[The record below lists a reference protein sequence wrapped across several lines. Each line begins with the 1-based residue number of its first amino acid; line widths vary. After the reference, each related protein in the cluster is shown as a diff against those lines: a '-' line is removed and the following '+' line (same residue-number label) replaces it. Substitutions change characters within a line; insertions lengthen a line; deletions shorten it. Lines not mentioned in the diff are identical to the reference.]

1 MYMERAPAAE
11 LAAFERHKPDLVAR
25 FPGQFAILLGETLV
39 GVEVS
44 LEAALAGTADRLE
57 RGMLP
62 PGIRILISEIAE
74 APRLRVSTEL
84 AI

>member
-1 MYMERAPAAE
+1 MDRVPAPE

-39 GVEVS
+39 GVEAS
-44 LEAALAGTADRLE
+44 LEAALAATADRLE
-57 RGMLP
+57 QGALP
-62 PGIRILISEIAE
+62 PGIPILISEIAE

-84 AI
+84 VV

>member
-1 MYMERAPAAE
+1 MERVPAPE

-39 GVEVS
+39 GVEAS
-44 LEAALAGTADRLE
+44 LEAALAATADRLE
-57 RGMLP
+57 QGALP
-62 PGIRILISEIAE
+62 PGIPILISEIAE

-84 AI
+84 AV

>member
-1 MYMERAPAAE
+1 MERASAAE

-39 GVEVS
+39 GVEAS
-44 LEAALAGTADRLE
+44 LEAALAACADRLE
-57 RGMLP
+57 QGALP
-62 PGIRILISEIAE
+62 AGIPILISEIAE

>member
-1 MYMERAPAAE
+1 MERVPAPE

-39 GVEVS
+39 GVEAS
-44 LEAALAGTADRLE
+44 LEAALAATADRLE
-57 RGMLP
+57 QGALT
-62 PGIRILISEIAE
+62 PGIPILISEIAE

-84 AI
+84 AV

>member
-1 MYMERAPAAE
+1 M
-11 LAAFERHKPDLVAR
+11 
-25 FPGQFAILLGETLV
+25 
-39 GVEVS
+39 EVS
-44 LEAALAGTADRLE
+44 LEAALAATADRLE

-84 AI
+84 AARV